1 VTVITRRLGF
11 EKWQGLGNDFLVVDA
26 HELEPEVGDE
36 VIRALCDRRFG
47 VGGDGVLIVGEAE
60 GVDATMIV
68 RNADGSRPEM
78 CGNGL
83 RCVVGALQARGRI
96 GKRAV
101 VRTDAGD
108 LECLVEREGDEGRV
122 SVEVA
127 MGRVSFGEQLSV
139 DIDGE
144 MHRFVTASI
153 GNPHAVTFERYGD
166 AERDR
171 VAPIVEKS
179 PAGATNVEFVR
190 VEGTHIDV
198 VVWERGVGYTLACG
212 TGACAVAA
220 VAVHEGRAPRGEA
233 LRVSLPGGELAIRV
247 DPSDWSV
254 RMRGPA
260 VRVFEGTTSID
271 GV

>member
-1 VTVITRRLGF
+1 VSVKHLRF

-26 HELEPEVGDE
+26 RELAADVDDR

-83 RCVVGALQARGRI
+83 RCVVGSLHARGSV
-96 GKRAV
+96 GERAV

-108 LECLVEREGDEGRV
+108 LACLVEAEGGDEARV

-139 DIDGE
+139 EVDGKT
-144 MHRFVTASI
+144 HRFVTASI
-153 GNPHAVTFERYGD
+153 GNPHAVTFEEYGD

-171 VAPIVEKS
+171 VGPIVEKA
-179 PAGATNVEFVR
+179 PPGATNVEFVR
-190 VEGTHIDV
+190 VDGTSIDV

-220 VAVHEGRAPRGEA
+220 VAVHEGRAPRGEP
-233 LRVSLPGGELAIRV
+233 LRVTLPGGELAIRV

-271 GV
+271 WV

>member
-1 VTVITRRLGF
+1 MGAKKLGF

-26 HELEPEVGDE
+26 RELPADVDDR

-60 GVDATMIV
+60 GVDGTMIV

-83 RCVVGALQARGRI
+83 RCVVGSLLARGRI
-96 GKRAV
+96 GERAV

-108 LECLVEREGDEGRV
+108 LACLVEREGGESRV

-127 MGRVSFGEQLSV
+127 MGRVSFGAQLSV
-139 DIDGE
+139 DVDGKT
-144 MHRFVTASI
+144 HRFVTASI
-153 GNPHAVTFERYGD
+153 GNPHAVSFESYGE

-171 VAPIVEKS
+171 VAPIVEKA
-179 PAGATNVEFVR
+179 PPGATNVEFVR
-190 VEGTHIDV
+190 VDGTHIDV

-220 VAVHEGRAPRGEA
+220 VAVHEGRAPRGEP

-260 VRVFEGTTSID
+260 VRVFEGSTTIER
-271 GV
+271 V

>member
-1 VTVITRRLGF
+1 MTEKRLGF

-26 HELEPEVGDE
+26 RELPADVDDR

-83 RCVVGALQARGRI
+83 RCVVGSLLARGRI
-96 GKRAV
+96 GERAV

-108 LECLVEREGDEGRV
+108 LACLVERAGDERHV

-127 MGRVSFGEQLSV
+127 MGRVSFGDELSV
-139 DIDGE
+139 DVDGE
-144 MHRFVTASI
+144 THRFVTASI
-153 GNPHAVTFERYGD
+153 GNPHAVSFEAYGD

-171 VAPIVEKS
+171 VAPIVEKAT
-179 PAGATNVEFVR
+179 PGATNVEFVR
-190 VEGTHIDV
+190 VDGAHIDV

-220 VAVHEGRAPRGEA
+220 VAVHEGRAPRGEP

-271 GV
+271 WA